1 MHRDLN
7 DFELLYLV
15 NNNCFAAVKTM
26 LEKYNPLVW
35 KTVYSFINSHLPKGV
50 EKNDLYQEG
59 RIAFYESCFTY
70 KTNLDVPYYSFTKL
84 CIERRMM
91 GYLRRFRSEASRLFY
106 NSLSLDMSVT
116 EDNNVYL
123 HEMISEDLQD
133 LSAFKQ
139 YAEEI
144 NSLIIENKD
153 LSQFEKQVL
162 LLKIFGYSYSEM
174 SKILDCSAKRVDNT
188 LQKVKRLLA

>member
-1 MHRDLN
+1 
-7 DFELLYLV
+7 
-15 NNNCFAAVKTM
+15 
-26 LEKYNPLVW
+26 
-35 KTVYSFINSHLPKGV
+35 
-50 EKNDLYQEG
+50 
-59 RIAFYESCFTY
+59 
-70 KTNLDVPYYSFTKL
+70 
-84 CIERRMM
+84 
-91 GYLRRFRSEASRLFY
+91 
-106 NSLSLDMSVT
+106 
-116 EDNNVYL
+116 
-123 HEMISEDLQD
+123 MISEDLQD

-174 SKILDCSAKRVDNT
+174 SKILDCSSKKVDNT